1 MRILI
6 GQRYAFGSSERQRV
20 QFRLSSAQLFD
31 GTYLVFRLLRSKE
44 RNNMAPDRAR
54 LKHLWSLALQC
65 AEENPEL
72 SRFYVNEVLSTDDG
86 MNGVA
91 KEFWMKYC
99 QHCGV
104 IFKGDNCRVRV
115 QPKRRRQKNK
125 KTGNNEDNSSKH
137 LNKKQALKLP
147 RNLNHVGV
155 FCKNCGRQSFYPGRT
170 RDQAT
175 PTKRSRPS
183 SAAKQNLNTT
193 QDTTPLLSKSAKARR
208 RSRTAKLKDI
218 LLSDERQKSTAT
230 ASSPQLKDFLSSL
243 GHSISFS

>member
-1 MRILI
+1 
-6 GQRYAFGSSERQRV
+6 
-20 QFRLSSAQLFD
+20 
-31 GTYLVFRLLRSKE
+31 
-44 RNNMAPDRAR
+44 MAPDRAR

-72 SRFYVNEVLSTDDG
+72 SRFYLNEILSIDDG

-115 QPKRRRQKNK
+115 QPKRRRKKNK
-125 KTGNNEDNSSKH
+125 KKSNNEDNSSKY
-137 LNKKQALKLP
+137 LNKKQVLKLP

-155 FCKNCGRQSFYPGRT
+155 FCKKCGRQSLYPGRA
-170 RDQAT
+170 RDKAT
-175 PTKRSRPS
+175 LTKRLRRPS
-183 SAAKQNLNTT
+183 STAEQNRNST
-193 QDTTPLLSKSAKARR
+193 QDNTPVLSKSAKARR

-218 LLSDERQKSTAT
+218 LLADERQKSTAT
-230 ASSPQLKDFLSSL
+230 GSSPQLQDFLSSL
-243 GHSISFS
+243 GHSISLS

>member
-1 MRILI
+1 
-6 GQRYAFGSSERQRV
+6 
-20 QFRLSSAQLFD
+20 
-31 GTYLVFRLLRSKE
+31 
-44 RNNMAPDRAR
+44 MAPDRAR

-72 SRFYVNEVLSTDDG
+72 SRFYLNEILSIDDG

-125 KTGNNEDNSSKH
+125 KKSYNEDNSSKY
-137 LNKKQALKLP
+137 LNKKQVLKLP

-155 FCKNCGRQSFYPGRT
+155 FCKKCGRQSLYPGRA
-170 RDQAT
+170 RDKAT
-175 PTKRSRPS
+175 LTKRLRRPS
-183 SAAKQNLNTT
+183 STAEQNRNST
-193 QDTTPLLSKSAKARR
+193 QDNTPVLSKSAKARR

-218 LLSDERQKSTAT
+218 LLADERQKSTAT
-230 ASSPQLKDFLSSL
+230 GSSPQLQDFLSSL
-243 GHSISFS
+243 GHSISLS

>member
-1 MRILI
+1 
-6 GQRYAFGSSERQRV
+6 
-20 QFRLSSAQLFD
+20 
-31 GTYLVFRLLRSKE
+31 
-44 RNNMAPDRAR
+44 MAPDRAR

-72 SRFYVNEVLSTDDG
+72 SRFYLNEILSIDDG

-125 KTGNNEDNSSKH
+125 KKSYNEDNSSKY
-137 LNKKQALKLP
+137 LNKKQVLKLP

-155 FCKNCGRQSFYPGRT
+155 FCKKCGRQSLYPGRA
-170 RDQAT
+170 RDKAT
-175 PTKRSRPS
+175 LTKRRPS
-183 SAAKQNLNTT
+183 STAEQNRNST
-193 QDTTPLLSKSAKARR
+193 QDNTPVLSKSAKARR

-218 LLSDERQKSTAT
+218 LLADERQKSTAT
-230 ASSPQLKDFLSSL
+230 GSSPQLQDFLSSL
-243 GHSISFS
+243 GHSISLS

>member
-1 MRILI
+1 
-6 GQRYAFGSSERQRV
+6 
-20 QFRLSSAQLFD
+20 
-31 GTYLVFRLLRSKE
+31 
-44 RNNMAPDRAR
+44 MAPDRAR
-54 LKHLWSLALQC
+54 LKHLSSLALQC

-72 SRFYVNEVLSTDDG
+72 SRFYLNEILSIDDG

-125 KTGNNEDNSSKH
+125 KKSYNEDNSSKY
-137 LNKKQALKLP
+137 LNKKQVLKLP

-155 FCKNCGRQSFYPGRT
+155 FCKKCGRQSLYPGRA
-170 RDQAT
+170 RDKAT
-175 PTKRSRPS
+175 LTKRRPS
-183 SAAKQNLNTT
+183 STAEQNRNST
-193 QDTTPLLSKSAKARR
+193 QDNTPVLSKSAKARR

-218 LLSDERQKSTAT
+218 LLADERQKSTAT
-230 ASSPQLKDFLSSL
+230 GSSPQLQDFLSSL
-243 GHSISFS
+243 GHSISLS

>member
-1 MRILI
+1 
-6 GQRYAFGSSERQRV
+6 
-20 QFRLSSAQLFD
+20 
-31 GTYLVFRLLRSKE
+31 
-44 RNNMAPDRAR
+44 MAPDRAR

-72 SRFYVNEVLSTDDG
+72 SRFYVNEVLSIDDG
-86 MNGVA
+86 KNGVT

-104 IFKGDNCRVRV
+104 IFKGDNYRLRV
-115 QPKRRRQKNK
+115 QAKRRSNKNK
-125 KTGNNEDNSSKH
+125 KKRNNEDDTSKH
-137 LNKKQALKLP
+137 LDKKQVLKLP
-147 RNLNHVGV
+147 RNFNHVGI
-155 FCKNCGRQSFYPGRT
+155 FCEKCGKQSIYPGRA
-170 RDQAT
+170 RDKAT
-175 PTKRSRPS
+175 PAKRSRAS

-218 LLSDERQKSTAT
+218 LLLDESQKSTAT
-230 ASSPQLKDFLSSL
+230 GSSPQLKDFLSSL